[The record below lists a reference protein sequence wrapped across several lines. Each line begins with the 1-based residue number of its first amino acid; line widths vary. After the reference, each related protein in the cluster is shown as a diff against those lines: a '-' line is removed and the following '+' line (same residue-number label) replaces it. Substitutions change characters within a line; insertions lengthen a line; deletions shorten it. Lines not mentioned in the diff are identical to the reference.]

1 MPLGRLGAADAAA
14 ARRLLS
20 MCVLRIGA
28 ASGGGGG
35 AVGLPAVAPL
45 HTGLDFWA
53 GVGDGCARQSC
64 QLTS

>member
-1 MPLGRLGAADAAA
+1 MRQVPLGRLGAADAAA

-20 MCVLRIGA
+20 MSVLRI
-28 ASGGGGG
+28 GGG

-53 GVGDGCARQSC
+53 GAGDGCARPSC
-64 QLTS
+64 RLTS